1 MLSKLHSF
9 YWILF
14 LHVFPC
20 TLNSLWLSGDIVAIV
35 YSIYGTFSNEKE
47 TRFLLWKTICCKLLS
62 FSTSSAR
69 DLNIFLQGFRLF
81 GTDCTRI
88 FTFSCIWS
96 LFSVHMIVFRAYE
109 FSFRAVLIFRTNGE
123 FQWTI
128 FSSLIFLYQI
138 LRFKTQESQYA
149 FCFWCFFLQWEKTA
163 FFQVKIAFCPSENS
177 GFFSSEN
184 IVF

>member
-47 TRFLLWKTICCKLLS
+47 IRFLLWKTICCKLLS

-69 DLNIFLQGFRLF
+69 DLNIFLQGFCLF

-88 FTFSCIWS
+88 FTFSCIWRLFSVHMKFVFLCIWS
-96 LFSVHMIVFRAYE
+96 LFSVHLKFRSE
-109 FSFRAVLIFRTNGE
+109 SFRFFGRIAGFNERNFFFTDFFYKILG
-123 FQWTI
+123 FQ
-128 FSSLIFLYQI
+128 
-138 LRFKTQESQYA
+138 TQE
-149 FCFWCFFLQWEKTA
+149 F
-163 FFQVKIAFCPSENS
+163 
-177 GFFSSEN
+177 
-184 IVF
+184 

>member
-47 TRFLLWKTICCKLLS
+47 IRFLLWKTICCKLLS

-69 DLNIFLQGFRLF
+69 DLNIFLQGFCLF
-81 GTDCTRI
+81 GTDCARI
-88 FTFSCIWS
+88 FTFSCMWS
-96 LFSVHMIVFRAYE
+96 LFSVHMNVFRRYFVQILE
-109 FSFRAVLIFRTNGE
+109 SVNISFRAVLIFRTNRE
-123 FQWTI
+123 FQWAD
-128 FSSLIFLYQI
+128 I
-138 LRFKTQESQYA
+138 LLH
-149 FCFWCFFLQWEKTA
+149 WFFLPNL
-163 FFQVKIAFCPSENS
+163 KI
-177 GFFSSEN
+177 
-184 IVF
+184 